1 MNSVKIRES
10 LIRMIPADG
19 GKPGRMQSQD
29 YMKRG
34 KITMSKIYAYKTRKE
49 LLDHM
54 ERIAKREVKHYYTDF
69 SDYDVK
75 NVQEDEPGT
84 GRVWLLRETGTY
96 FLREDD
102 AEWIYAVLNNMRNTC
117 AYYVKIGRDSCTIQ
131 KLDLD
136 ELEKKYKRLD
146 REAKEQRER
155 EARLNAA

>member
-1 MNSVKIRES
+1 
-10 LIRMIPADG
+10 
-19 GKPGRMQSQD
+19 
-29 YMKRG
+29 
-34 KITMSKIYAYKTRKE
+34 MSKIYTYKTRKE

-54 ERIAKREVKHYYTDF
+54 ERIAKREVKHYYSDF

-75 NVQEDEPGT
+75 YVQEDEPGT
-84 GRVWLLRETGTY
+84 GRIWLLRETGTY

-117 AYYVKIGRDSCTIQ
+117 AYYVKIGRESCTIQ
-131 KLDLD
+131 KLELD